1 MADQVKLT
9 RKPASVKLIYQKN
22 YTEEPVRQIEY
33 EIIYVEN
40 ATGSF
45 FCENSSLEVKNG
57 DFIFINSFEEHY
69 FKAEIP
75 GVPMSFYRFVFDISD
90 LGSPE
95 DICRKFF
102 EGIRLCRYLKMPEWL
117 SMRLKDAA
125 KLKNVDERKPVIL
138 RSILFDFIS
147 FSIESEQY
155 ERFSQLSTSEK
166 RSISAIDNSLKYI
179 KEFYNENLNL
189 EQLLQLTNYSRSH
202 FIRLF
207 KESTGMNISEYINK
221 YRIEKACLDL
231 IYTSNNITEIATANG
246 FNNIQY
252 FSRKFK
258 EYMNCTPKQYQKKRK
273 KLTER

>member
-22 YTEEPVRQIEY
+22 YTEEPFRQIEY

-69 FKAEIP
+69 FKSEIP
-75 GVPMSFYRFVFDISD
+75 GIPMSFYRLVFDISD
-90 LGSPE
+90 LGSQE

-117 SMRLKDAA
+117 SMRLKEAA

-138 RSILFDFIS
+138 RSILFDLIS

>member
-1 MADQVKLT
+1 MANEVKLN

-22 YTEEPVRQIEY
+22 YTEEPFRQIEY

-40 ATGSF
+40 ASGSF

-69 FKAEIP
+69 FKSKIP
-75 GVPMSFYRFVFDISD
+75 GAPMSFYRLVFDISD
-90 LGSPE
+90 LGSQE

-117 SMRLKDAA
+117 STRLKEAA
-125 KLKNVDERKPVIL
+125 ELKNLDERKPVIL
-138 RSILFDFIS
+138 RSILFDLIS

-179 KEFYNENLNL
+179 KEFYNENLSL

>member
-1 MADQVKLT
+1 MANEGKLN
-9 RKPASVKLIYQKN
+9 RKPVSVQLIYQKN
-22 YTEEPVRQIEY
+22 YAEEPLRQIEY
-33 EIIYVEN
+33 EILYVEN
-40 ATGSF
+40 ALGTF
-45 FCENSSLEVKNG
+45 FCGNSSLEVKDG

-69 FKAEIP
+69 FKSEIP
-75 GVPMSFYRFVFDISD
+75 GAPMSFYRLMFDISD

-95 DICRKFF
+95 DTCRKFF
-102 EGIRLCRYLKMPEWL
+102 EGIRLCRFLKMPDWL
-117 SMRLKDAA
+117 STRLTGAS
-125 KLKNVDERKPVIL
+125 KLKNTDERKPVIL
-138 RSILFDFIS
+138 RSILFDLIS
-147 FSIESEQY
+147 FSIETEQY

-166 RSISAIDNSLKYI
+166 RSISAIDNSLHYI
-179 KEFYNENLNL
+179 KEFYNENLSL

-202 FIRLF
+202 FLRLF
-207 KESTGMNISEYINK
+207 KESTGMNVSEYINK

>member
-22 YTEEPVRQIEY
+22 YTEEPFRQIEY

-69 FKAEIP
+69 FKSEIP
-75 GVPMSFYRFVFDISD
+75 GIPMSFYRLVFDISD
-90 LGSPE
+90 LGSQE

-117 SMRLKDAA
+117 SMRLKEAA